1 MAVIDQRGD
10 KWRVR
15 VRKGNT
21 SRSKTFKR
29 KADAVAWATQME
41 ADIEAGR
48 IGSVPNRSFGEL
60 LTRYAKEVSVTK
72 KGARWEQ
79 LRIELFIREY
89 PALCETRLPDLGPEA
104 FAAWRDERLKSVSQ
118 LTVRREWAILMHA
131 CNIAIKEW
139 RWLTTNP
146 ISTVKKP
153 DTVKARARRPTEN
166 ESDAILL
173 ACGYRK
179 EDPPLTQMSRVAVA
193 WLFAIET
200 AMRAGEICRIRLEE
214 VDFVKRLVHIP
225 TSKNGHSRDV
235 PLSREAIRLLKQVMQ
250 ATEGKDTVFDLT
262 AANLDALFRRAKEKA
277 LVEDLHFHDS
287 RREALTRMARKLDVM
302 TLAKVSGHRDLRIL
316 QNTYYAPNMEG
327 VASLLD

>member
-1 MAVIDQRGD
+1 MATIEPRGD
-10 KWRVR
+10 KWRAK
-15 VRKGNT
+15 VRKGKV
-21 SRSKTFKR
+21 SRSQTFKR
-29 KADAVAWATQME
+29 KADAVAWATKLE
-41 ADIEAGR
+41 ADIDAGR
-48 IGSVPNRSFGEL
+48 IGNIPDKSFGEL
-60 LTRYAKEVSVTK
+60 LKRYSEEVSITK
-72 KGARWEQ
+72 RGARWEQ

-89 PALCETRLPDLGPEA
+89 PSLCETRLPDIGPET

-139 RWLTTNP
+139 RWLVTNP

-153 DTVKARARRPTEN
+153 DTVKARSRRPTDKET
-166 ESDAILL
+166 EAILL

-179 EDPPLTQMSRVAVA
+179 EDAPTMQMNRAGVA

-200 AMRAGEICRIRLEE
+200 AMRAGEICRIRPEE
-214 VDFVKRLVHIP
+214 LDFKKRLVHIP

-235 PLSREAIRLLKQVMQ
+235 PLSREAMRLLSQVMM
-250 ATEGKDTVFDLT
+250 ATEGKETVFDLT
-262 AANLDALFRRAKEKA
+262 AANLDALFRRAKDKA
-277 LVEDLHFHDS
+277 LIDDLHFHDS

>member
-1 MAVIDQRGD
+1 MATIEPRGD
-10 KWRVR
+10 KWRAK
-15 VRKGNT
+15 VRKGKIC
-21 SRSKTFKR
+21 RSHTFKR
-29 KADAVAWATQME
+29 KADAVAWATKLE
-41 ADIEAGR
+41 AEIDAGR
-48 IGSVPNRSFGEL
+48 IGSVPDKSFGEL

-72 KGARWEQ
+72 RGARWEQ
-79 LRIELFIREY
+79 LRIDLFIREY
-89 PALCETRLPDLGPEA
+89 PALCETRLPDIGPET
-104 FAAWRDERLKSVSQ
+104 FAAWRDERLKTVSQ

-139 RWLTTNP
+139 RWLTTSP

-153 DTVKARARRPTEN
+153 DTVKARSRRPDDKETE
-166 ESDAILL
+166 AILQ

-179 EDPPLTQMSRVAVA
+179 EDPPLSQMSRTGAA

-200 AMRAGEICRIRLEE
+200 AMRAGEICRIRPEE
-214 VDFVKRLVHIP
+214 VNFAKRLVHIP

-235 PLSREAIRLLKQVMQ
+235 PLSREAVRLLKQVMQ
-250 ATEGKDTVFDLT
+250 ATETKETVFDLK

-277 LVEDLHFHDS
+277 LIEDLHFHDS

-316 QNTYYAPNMEG
+316 QNTYYAPDMEG

>member
-1 MAVIDQRGD
+1 MATIEPRGD
-10 KWRVR
+10 KWRAK
-15 VRKGNT
+15 VRKGKIN
-21 SRSKTFKR
+21 RSQTFKR
-29 KADAVAWATQME
+29 KADALAWATKLE
-41 ADIEAGR
+41 ADIDAGR
-48 IGSVPNRSFGEL
+48 VGSVPDKSFGEL
-60 LTRYAKEVSVTK
+60 LKRYGQEVSVNK
-72 KGARWEQ
+72 RGARWEQ

-89 PALCETRLPDLGPEA
+89 PSLCETRLPDIGPET
-104 FAAWRDERLKSVSQ
+104 FSAWRDERLKAVSQ

-139 RWLTTNP
+139 RWLTSNP

-153 DTVKARARRPTEN
+153 DTVRARSRRPEDDETE
-166 ESDAILL
+166 AILL
-173 ACGYRK
+173 ACGYRHD
-179 EDPPLTQMSRVAVA
+179 DPPSMQMNRVGAA

-200 AMRAGEICRIRLEE
+200 AMRAGEICRVRPEE
-214 VDFVKRLVHIP
+214 VSFEKRLLHIP

-235 PLSREAIRLLKQVMQ
+235 PLSREAVRLLKQVML
-250 ATEGKDTVFDLT
+250 ATEGKETVFELT

-277 LVEDLHFHDS
+277 LIEDLHFHDS